1 MKQIDTDF
9 SSFFAASKAYKKDPS
24 KFQGFPRPPN
34 YKHKKGRSTLTFN
47 IQTISGKWLK
57 KGYLLLSGLT
67 EPIKLNVQPD
77 KIKEARIVPGQGGYK
92 VEVVYK
98 IKETKKKTTGTY
110 KAGLDPGVNIM
121 AAIVTNKKGENT
133 FTISGGPIK
142 SINQFYN
149 KRKAELQ
156 SEFDLTNS
164 NRRMKEIE
172 KELDRLFWKRFHKIE
187 DYLHKSSSALVN
199 QLVSSGVD
207 ELVIGNNPEWKQEA
221 NMKRVENQNFCMFPH
236 DRFYKKLEYKC
247 ELVGIKVKYEQEAYT
262 SKCSFLDMEEIGKHE
277 KYAGKRIKRGLFKSS
292 KGIKI
297 NADVNGS
304 GNILRKG
311 IDGAFDQWSEAE
323 LIEGFV
329 VNPIR
334 LVVDPVRERTG
345 KKFQRQK
352 CH

>member
-1 MKQIDTDF
+1 MHLNT
-9 SSFFAASKAYKKDPS
+9 
-24 KFQGFPRPPN
+24 
-34 YKHKKGRSTLTFN
+34 
-47 IQTISGKWLK
+47 LK
-57 KGYLLLSGLT
+57 K
-67 EPIKLNVQPD
+67 
-77 KIKEARIVPGQGGYK
+77 A
-92 VEVVYK
+92 
-98 IKETKKKTTGTY
+98 
-110 KAGLDPGVNIM
+110 VNNL
-121 AAIVTNKKGENT
+121 ATLVTNKKNIDK
-133 FTISGGPIK
+133 FIIRGGPIK

-172 KELDRLFWKRFHKIE
+172 NKLDKLSWKRFNKIQ
-187 DYLHKSSSALVN
+187 DYLHKSSRILVN

-221 NMKRVENQNFCMFPH
+221 RMKSVRNQNFCMFPH
-236 DRFYKKLEYKC
+236 DRFYKMLEYKC
-247 ELVGIKVKYEQEAYT
+247 ELVGIKVRYVQEAYT
-262 SKCSFLDMEEIGKHE
+262 SKCSFLDLEEICKHE
-277 KYAGKRIKRGLFKSS
+277 EYAGRRIKRGLFKSS
-292 KGIKI
+292 KGIKF

-304 GNILRKG
+304 GNILRKE
-311 IDGAFDQWSEAE
+311 ISGAFDQWSEAE

-345 KKFQRQK
+345 EIFERQR